1 MAENEIYLTVGKN
14 PKGDGL
20 LAIMSEGQPQMGDEK
35 CTVLTLEVVKD
46 MEEART
52 WFERMK
58 VERPWEERN

>member
-1 MAENEIYLTVGKN
+1 MAESEIYLTVDKN